1 MWRTVL
7 AVIGGLVAWM
17 AAVTLINLGIREA
30 LPGYAAAEPTL
41 DFTLPMMMARLAMAA
56 VASIAAG
63 AVIRSVAPASKAAPW
78 IVGVAMLLFFLP
90 VHVQIWARLPVWY
103 HLFFL
108 ITLPPFFALGA
119 RLRGVPRTR
128 PEYATTRG

>member
-17 AAVTLINLGIREA
+17 AVVTLINLGIRQA
-30 LPGYAAAEPTL
+30 LPGYAAAEPAL
-41 DFTLPMMMARLAMAA
+41 DFTLTMMIARLAMAA

-63 AVIRSVAPASKAAPW
+63 AVIRSIAPASKAAPW
-78 IVGVAMLLFFLP
+78 IVGGAMLLFFLP
-90 VHVQIWARLPVWY
+90 VHIQIWPRLPVWY

-108 ITLPPFFALGA
+108 GTLPLFFALGA
-119 RLRGVPRTR
+119 RLRGAPRAR
-128 PEYATTRG
+128 PEFATTHG